1 MNNQTFRNN
10 DPGTTRKRKLLFWML
25 LVSFLTG
32 GLNVYSRPV
41 YEDMPAVQQ
50 QQRKITGIV
59 LDATGEPVIGAAVK
73 MLGEGAA
80 QGTITD
86 FEGQFVITGPAAAF
100 QLEISYIGF
109 KKKVVNV
116 VAGKNKYNVQLVED
130 TQLLDEVV
138 VVGYGTQKKETV
150 TGAISMVQ
158 TKELVQSPQAN
169 VSNMLAGRMPGL
181 LAVQRSGEPGA
192 DYSTLR
198 VRGVATFA
206 DGEGSQEPLVMVD
219 GIETTNFNNIDPNEI
234 ESLSILKDAS
244 STAVYGVRGANGVIL
259 ITTKRGNTGKPTI
272 TYSGNFAMNQF
283 TDIRETMN
291 AEEYTRSY
299 NEARK
304 YDAYITGGYSP
315 RFNDDELAKYASG
328 EDPIFYP
335 DVDWYDLMLKKR
347 SFTTQH
353 NVNISGGVEKVKYF
367 VSAGYYNQE
376 GLFNNANLL
385 KGYDVQ
391 SGYNRFNFRSNLDFE
406 ISKRLSVKL
415 NIASQMENI
424 TGNAGETGRLMDII
438 ARTNPICTPGIID
451 GKIIDTG
458 VNNPLK
464 NFYENGSKKDYRN
477 HLNGSVGLKY
487 KIPGI
492 AGLQFTTTF
501 SYENYYRHQSTYMKS
516 PFLTYTVQRTES
528 GGVHFTPS
536 TSEKPFSYSGKFG
549 KNRRTYFE
557 AGFNYNHK
565 FGKAHAVSALLLY
578 NQSRRIDPNL
588 AYKVANSYQGL
599 VGRVTY
605 DYKSRYLLEFNVGYN
620 GTENFAEGRRFGF
633 FPAYS
638 LGWVASEEPFFPK
651 TDIIS
656 FLKLRAS
663 YGEVGNDR
671 IGGDRFLYLP
681 TAYTTGTGGQYYF
694 GEVGSTYTKQNI
706 SKEGKIGNPYLTWER
721 AKKMNIGIEASFW
734 NNKIRVAADYFLEKR
749 DNILANRKNYAI
761 LFGGI
766 PSAMN
771 LGKMKNGGFEL
782 DVTYRGVYQ
791 DFNYWVRG
799 NYTYAHNK
807 IEYMDEVKTPYE
819 YQQRTGQILGQYF
832 GLICDGIY
840 NTWEEVNDP
849 NRPKS
854 SWQNNK
860 IQPGDLI
867 YRDVNGDGIINSYDE
882 VPIGYSNYPEIVYG
896 FSFGGDWKGFDL
908 SVLFQG
914 TAHVSLQYSRYFT
927 RGFAE
932 DFSAPKSLL
941 NSWSQERYNQGL
953 PIDFP
958 HLSEGD
964 TYQKHN
970 YQNSTFWTRDA
981 SYLRLKN
988 VEIGYTF
995 SSDWLKK
1002 LHMSSVRVFVNG
1014 NNLITWSDM
1023 FQGVDPETAQ
1033 QTTNYEPYP
1042 ITKIYNVGVNIKF

>member
-1 MNNQTFRNN
+1 M
-10 DPGTTRKRKLLFWML
+10 
-25 LVSFLTG
+25 
-32 GLNVYSRPV
+32 
-41 YEDMPAVQQ
+41 
-50 QQRKITGIV
+50 
-59 LDATGEPVIGAAVK
+59 
-73 MLGEGAA
+73 
-80 QGTITD
+80 
-86 FEGQFVITGPAAAF
+86 
-100 QLEISYIGF
+100 
-109 KKKVVNV
+109 
-116 VAGKNKYNVQLVED
+116 
-130 TQLLDEVV
+130 V
-138 VVGYGTQKKETV
+138 VVGFGTQKKETV

-501 SYENYYRHQSTYMKS
+501 SYKIIIVT
-516 PFLTYTVQRTES
+516 
-528 GGVHFTPS
+528 
-536 TSEKPFSYSGKFG
+536 
-549 KNRRTYFE
+549 NRR
-557 AGFNYNHK
+557 
-565 FGKAHAVSALLLY
+565 
-578 NQSRRIDPNL
+578 I
-588 AYKVANSYQGL
+588 
-599 VGRVTY
+599 
-605 DYKSRYLLEFNVGYN
+605 
-620 GTENFAEGRRFGF
+620 
-633 FPAYS
+633 
-638 LGWVASEEPFFPK
+638 
-651 TDIIS
+651 
-656 FLKLRAS
+656 
-663 YGEVGNDR
+663 
-671 IGGDRFLYLP
+671 
-681 TAYTTGTGGQYYF
+681 
-694 GEVGSTYTKQNI
+694 
-706 SKEGKIGNPYLTWER
+706 
-721 AKKMNIGIEASFW
+721 
-734 NNKIRVAADYFLEKR
+734 
-749 DNILANRKNYAI
+749 
-761 LFGGI
+761 
-766 PSAMN
+766 
-771 LGKMKNGGFEL
+771 
-782 DVTYRGVYQ
+782 
-791 DFNYWVRG
+791 
-799 NYTYAHNK
+799 
-807 IEYMDEVKTPYE
+807 
-819 YQQRTGQILGQYF
+819 
-832 GLICDGIY
+832 
-840 NTWEEVNDP
+840 
-849 NRPKS
+849 
-854 SWQNNK
+854 
-860 IQPGDLI
+860 
-867 YRDVNGDGIINSYDE
+867 
-882 VPIGYSNYPEIVYG
+882 
-896 FSFGGDWKGFDL
+896 
-908 SVLFQG
+908 
-914 TAHVSLQYSRYFT
+914 
-927 RGFAE
+927 
-932 DFSAPKSLL
+932 
-941 NSWSQERYNQGL
+941 
-953 PIDFP
+953 
-958 HLSEGD
+958 
-964 TYQKHN
+964 
-970 YQNSTFWTRDA
+970 
-981 SYLRLKN
+981 
-988 VEIGYTF
+988 
-995 SSDWLKK
+995 
-1002 LHMSSVRVFVNG
+1002 
-1014 NNLITWSDM
+1014 
-1023 FQGVDPETAQ
+1023 
-1033 QTTNYEPYP
+1033 
-1042 ITKIYNVGVNIKF
+1042 